1 MMYLTII
8 GNQKKDQSINYVEI
22 TGQEFSEKLH

>member
-1 MMYLTII
+1 MYLTII

-22 TGQEFSEKLH
+22 TGQKFSEKLH